1 MVAIKLST
9 RNRNNR
15 FKQHNITVHVDNLL
29 THVKWRWDHIRK
41 FELHCSCCCFDEY
54 Q

>member
-29 THVKWRWDHIRK
+29 MLNGDGII
-41 FELHCSCCCFDEY
+41 
-54 Q
+54 